1 MIKKAIIGTG
11 VVVVL
16 AVLIFGTEAV
26 SYMRTSAGKVSE
38 AVHDSVPIGFQIDR
52 ARDMID
58 DLVPEIRKN
67 LHLIAKEQVELEGL
81 QKEIAKAETNLEKG
95 EGEMARLSDD
105 LKSGKEVF
113 VYAGRSYSDDQVKT
127 DLSNRL
133 ERCKTAKATLETKR
147 QMYDARLQKLD
158 AARKKLDGMLA
169 EKRRLQVEVEHL
181 EARLEML
188 AAAQTT
194 SEYRFDDSKLARA
207 KELVNDLR
215 TRLDV
220 AEKMV
225 NAEGELQ
232 GEIQL
237 ENPVPEDIVERVAE
251 YFGEQDPA
259 VEDLAQAQ
267 D

>member
-16 AVLIFGTEAV
+16 AVLVFGTEAV
-26 SYMRTSAGKVSE
+26 SYMRTSAGKVSD

-67 LHLIAKEQVELEGL
+67 LHLIAKEQVELESL
-81 QKEIAKAETNLEKG
+81 QKQIAKAEANLEKG
-95 EGEMARLSDD
+95 EEEMSRLNDD
-105 LKSGKEVF
+105 LKSGEGVF
-113 VYAGRSYSDDQVKT
+113 VYAGRSYTANQVKT
-127 DLSNRL
+127 DLANRL
-133 ERCKTAKATLETKR
+133 ERCKTAKATLETKQ
-147 QMYDARLQKLD
+147 QMYDARVRKLD
-158 AARKKLDGMLA
+158 AARQKLDGMLA

-194 SEYRFDDSKLARA
+194 SEYSFDDSKLARA
-207 KELVNDLR
+207 KDLVNDLR

-220 AEKMV
+220 AEKLV
-225 NAEGELQ
+225 SAESQLQ

-237 ENPVPEDIVERVAE
+237 EETVPEDIVDRVAE
-251 YFGEQDPA
+251 YFGKQEPE
-259 VEDLAQAQ
+259 VEALAQ

>member
-1 MIKKAIIGTG
+1 MIKKAIVGTG

-16 AVLIFGTEAV
+16 AVLVFGTEAV
-26 SYMRTSAGKVSE
+26 SYMRTSAGKVSN

-81 QKEIAKAETNLEKG
+81 QKQIAKAEGNLEKG
-95 EGEMARLSDD
+95 EAEMARLSDD
-105 LKSGKEVF
+105 LKSSKEVF
-113 VYAGRSYSDDQVKT
+113 VYAGRNYSANQVKT
-127 DLSNRL
+127 DVANRL

-147 QMYDARLQKLD
+147 QMYEARLRKLD
-158 AARKKLDGMLA
+158 AARQKLDGMLA
-169 EKRRLQVEVEHL
+169 EKRRMQVEVEHL

-194 SEYRFDDSKLARA
+194 SEYSFDDSKLARA
-207 KELVNDLR
+207 KDLVNDLR

-220 AEKMV
+220 AEKLV

-237 ENPVPEDIVERVAE
+237 EAPVPEDVVERVAE
-251 YFGEQDPA
+251 YFGAQDPA
-259 VEDLAQAQ
+259 VEALAQ